1 MATMDRDLDALER
14 ALQAVKTRS
23 ANALLNEQ
31 SYLARIAQLEEV
43 NRSLQAQ
50 LTAQGAAPV
59 ADASAA
65 DHHVSRLQDGVEGMK
80 RSSSYMSMRT
90 KSNHLV
96 VAQLDDGH
104 GSDDGALGDAER
116 AGIERERELEDDSP
130 TPTVASVASM
140 ASDSPSRVTFSRA
153 PGLGVEALAAK
164 LAAGATLAGPDVV
177 ARPNPVAAAA
187 AARSSLSSPERS
199 SSRRSMET
207 ATSTKNNGGLGGFE
221 GRDGGEDYGTPRTHS
236 VESLSM
242 HSPGTGRGGFLNNNG
257 GAANDGGAVERMG
270 ELSERLRRRIRR
282 PRRSTLA
289 RQHPG
294 VAEYLDGASTG

>member
-1 MATMDRDLDALER
+1 
-14 ALQAVKTRS
+14 
-23 ANALLNEQ
+23 
-31 SYLARIAQLEEV
+31 V

-130 TPTVASVASM
+130 APTVASVASM

-153 PGLGVEALAAK
+153 PGLGVEALPAK
-164 LAAGATLAGPDVV
+164 LAAGATLEGADVV
-177 ARPNPVAAAA
+177 SRPNPVAAAA
-187 AARSSLSSPERS
+187 AARSTLSSPERS

-207 ATSTKNNGGLGGFE
+207 ATSAINNGGLGGIE
-221 GRDGGEDYGTPRTHS
+221 GRDGGED
-236 VESLSM
+236 
-242 HSPGTGRGGFLNNNG
+242 
-257 GAANDGGAVERMG
+257 
-270 ELSERLRRRIRR
+270 
-282 PRRSTLA
+282 
-289 RQHPG
+289 
-294 VAEYLDGASTG
+294 

>member
-50 LTAQGAAPV
+50 LTVQGAAPV

-65 DHHVSRLQDGVEGMK
+65 DHHVSRLQDASVEGMK

-104 GSDDGALGDAER
+104 GSDDGAPGDAER
-116 AGIERERELEDDSP
+116 ASIERERELEDESP
-130 TPTVASVASM
+130 TPTVASVASV
-140 ASDSPSRVTFSRA
+140 ASIDSPSRVTFSRA

-177 ARPNPVAAAA
+177 ARPNHVAAAA

-199 SSRRSMET
+199 HRRNGSSSSRRS
-207 ATSTKNNGGLGGFE
+207 
-221 GRDGGEDYGTPRTHS
+221 
-236 VESLSM
+236 SLSY
-242 HSPGTGRGGFLNNNG
+242 SP
-257 GAANDGGAVERMG
+257 
-270 ELSERLRRRIRR
+270 S
-282 PRRSTLA
+282 S
-289 RQHPG
+289 
-294 VAEYLDGASTG
+294 